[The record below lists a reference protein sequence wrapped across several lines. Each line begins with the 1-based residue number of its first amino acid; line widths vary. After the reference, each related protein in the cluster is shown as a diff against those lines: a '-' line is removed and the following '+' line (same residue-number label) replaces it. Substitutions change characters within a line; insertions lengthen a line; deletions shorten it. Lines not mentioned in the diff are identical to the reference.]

1 MERRD
6 FYRIEDRIHL
16 VKSPIEKHL
25 ISDNPYAET
34 FAVPP
39 HALLINQL
47 QTLDN
52 DARDLLRQ
60 VSDSNR
66 SLGTYLR
73 SMNDKIDLVARYVVT
88 YDHDLKATDTV
99 NLSEGGLSFY
109 SDNAIAAESYMHLV
123 MVLFPN
129 LATMACI
136 AVVKTCDK
144 VDEHPT
150 LYRIGTEFSV
160 LLEQDRKQIVR
171 HIRRRQTQDRVKLRN
186 P

>member
-25 ISDNPYAET
+25 LSDNPYAET
-34 FAVPP
+34 FSVPP

-52 DARDLLRQ
+52 DTRDLLRQ

-73 SMNDKIDLVARYVVT
+73 SMNEKIDLIARYVVT
-88 YDHDLKATDTV
+88 YDHDIKPTDTV
-99 NLSEGGLSFY
+99 NLSEGGVSFY
-109 SDNAIAAESYMHLV
+109 SDKIIEAETYMHLV

-129 LATMACI
+129 LATI
-136 AVVKTCDK
+136 ASIVIVKTCDL
-144 VDEHPT
+144 VDEQPT

-171 HIRRRQTQDRVKLRN
+171 HIRRRQTQDRVRLRT